1 MSTRVS
7 FGRQV
12 AVELRKLVDTRGSRW
27 TLGTGAVVLL
37 GTLASAIAADG
48 SSTVPDVLAA
58 AGLMVAL
65 VMGTIGVLAVTGESR
80 FHTAV
85 IYLPVSSGRSQLYFA
100 SYVAGMIA
108 AFALQAFTLAL
119 VLLVAAVTP
128 GLGFGDPGRL
138 AWAVGLSS
146 AMVGLSTS
154 FAMGVAVLLRSFL
167 AAMGVIVAMTLVWN
181 GLLLATAPG
190 LSGYLGTITALG
202 WLETGERPSLMEGL
216 CSLLLWYVAPC
227 LLGWRLALR
236 SDVG

>member
-128 GLGFGDPGRL
+128 GLGFGDPGDWLGR
-138 AWAVGLSS
+138 WAFHRRWS
-146 AMVGLSTS
+146 AY
-154 FAMGVAVLLRSFL
+154 R
-167 AAMGVIVAMTLVWN
+167 
-181 GLLLATAPG
+181 
-190 LSGYLGTITALG
+190 
-202 WLETGERPSLMEGL
+202 RPSRWAWPFF
-216 CSLLLWYVAPC
+216 CAVS
-227 LLGWRLALR
+227 WRR
-236 SDVG
+236 WG